1 MIFLTKHESNL
12 IAHGFCSLPLS
23 LSPSLSLP
31 LPLSLSLSLSPLE
44 WWTQFE
50 NLLKFCGDNFFL
62 HLRGINVY
70 GGVKN
75 MWGVIFITEFHHF
88 ISLEMNQPTEK

>member
-1 MIFLTKHESNL
+1 MVSALSLSLFL
-12 IAHGFCSLPLS
+12 PPS
-23 LSPSLSLP
+23 LSPSPSR
-31 LPLSLSLSLSPLE
+31 SLSLSPLE

-62 HLRGINVY
+62 HLRGINEY

-75 MWGVIFITEFHHF
+75 IWGVIFITTFHHF